1 MPFQAPFKVGTGANC
16 GDGAGEEVGEG
27 VPPSSRSQGL
37 VEKILEQSLKKVG
50 GKKKKNDPQNAGAK
64 PRIDPPIF
72 SRSPVKM
79 KKVTMR
85 GKRTKPSYMSDDEGD
100 LGEQSCAP
108 AEKRGAPAELVGG
121 DELVGGEQEDTF
133 MRSCSQLFAISIFN
147 VSRIY
152 SNVSRRLDRAAWQES
167 EDHAVEGENVVVERE
182 KPWLGESQVL
192 LKSKLTI
199 E

>member
-16 GDGAGEEVGEG
+16 GDGAGEKVGEGG

-50 GKKKKNDPQNAGAK
+50 GKKKTKNPQNTGAKK

-85 GKRTKPSYMSDDEGD
+85 GKQTKPSYMSDDEGGF
-100 LGEQSCAP
+100 GEQSFVNYMGY
-108 AEKRGAPAELVGG
+108 KRKKR
-121 DELVGGEQEDTF
+121 D
-133 MRSCSQLFAISIFN
+133 
-147 VSRIY
+147 
-152 SNVSRRLDRAAWQES
+152 
-167 EDHAVEGENVVVERE
+167 
-182 KPWLGESQVL
+182 
-192 LKSKLTI
+192 
-199 E
+199 

>member
-1 MPFQAPFKVGTGANC
+1 MQLCFQAPFKVGTGANC

-37 VEKILEQSLKKVG
+37 VGKILEQSLKKVG

-108 AEKRGAPAELVGG
+108 AEKRGAPAELVGC

-133 MRSCSQLFAISIFN
+133 MRSCSQLFAISIFQCFQD
-147 VSRIY
+147 
-152 SNVSRRLDRAAWQES
+152 LF
-167 EDHAVEGENVVVERE
+167 
-182 KPWLGESQVL
+182 
-192 LKSKLTI
+192 
-199 E
+199 

>member
-1 MPFQAPFKVGTGANC
+1 MPFHAPFKVGTGANC

-50 GKKKKNDPQNAGAK
+50 GKKKKNDPQNAGARK

-108 AEKRGAPAELVGG
+108 AEKGGSPAELVGG

-133 MRSCSQLFAISIFN
+133 MRSCSQLFAISIFQCF
-147 VSRIY
+147 
-152 SNVSRRLDRAAWQES
+152 QEAGS
-167 EDHAVEGENVVVERE
+167 ILMFPGGWIEQLGRSQKTMQLRVKMSWWRE
-182 KPWLGESQVL
+182 KSHGWVKARYCSSQN
-192 LKSKLTI
+192 
-199 E
+199 

>member
-1 MPFQAPFKVGTGANC
+1 MSQFLKGFLCSLIFHFILFSSFFILFFRKCLSRHHSKLEREPTVHSC

-50 GKKKKNDPQNAGAK
+50 GKKKTKNPQNAGAKK

-85 GKRTKPSYMSDDEGD
+85 GKRTKPSY
-100 LGEQSCAP
+100 L
-108 AEKRGAPAELVGG
+108 
-121 DELVGGEQEDTF
+121 
-133 MRSCSQLFAISIFN
+133 
-147 VSRIY
+147 
-152 SNVSRRLDRAAWQES
+152 
-167 EDHAVEGENVVVERE
+167 
-182 KPWLGESQVL
+182 VL
-192 LKSKLTI
+192 LMHQSIHCYHLVLLIPGHESGNLVTSL
-199 E
+199 

>member
-50 GKKKKNDPQNAGAK
+50 GKKKTKNLQNTGAKK

-85 GKRTKPSYMSDDEGD
+85 GKRTKPSYMSDD

-108 AEKRGAPAELVGG
+108 AEKRGAPVELVGG

-133 MRSCSQLFAISIFN
+133 MRSLFAISIF
-147 VSRIY
+147 
-152 SNVSRRLDRAAWQES
+152 
-167 EDHAVEGENVVVERE
+167 
-182 KPWLGESQVL
+182 
-192 LKSKLTI
+192 
-199 E
+199 

>member
-27 VPPSSRSQGL
+27 VPLSSKSQGL

-50 GKKKKNDPQNAGAK
+50 GKKKTKNPQNTGAKK

-100 LGEQSCAP
+100 IGEQSFGNYMGY
-108 AEKRGAPAELVGG
+108 KRKKR
-121 DELVGGEQEDTF
+121 D
-133 MRSCSQLFAISIFN
+133 
-147 VSRIY
+147 
-152 SNVSRRLDRAAWQES
+152 
-167 EDHAVEGENVVVERE
+167 
-182 KPWLGESQVL
+182 
-192 LKSKLTI
+192 
-199 E
+199 

>member
-108 AEKRGAPAELVGG
+108 AEKRGAPAELVGA
-121 DELVGGEQEDTF
+121 
-133 MRSCSQLFAISIFN
+133 S
-147 VSRIY
+147 
-152 SNVSRRLDRAAWQES
+152 
-167 EDHAVEGENVVVERE
+167 
-182 KPWLGESQVL
+182 
-192 LKSKLTI
+192 
-199 E
+199 

>member
-1 MPFQAPFKVGTGANC
+1 M
-16 GDGAGEEVGEG
+16 GEGG

-50 GKKKKNDPQNAGAK
+50 GKKKNKNPQNAGAKK

-100 LGEQSCAP
+100 LGEQSFVNYMGY
-108 AEKRGAPAELVGG
+108 KRKKR
-121 DELVGGEQEDTF
+121 D
-133 MRSCSQLFAISIFN
+133 
-147 VSRIY
+147 
-152 SNVSRRLDRAAWQES
+152 
-167 EDHAVEGENVVVERE
+167 
-182 KPWLGESQVL
+182 
-192 LKSKLTI
+192 
-199 E
+199 

>member
-50 GKKKKNDPQNAGAK
+50 GKKKTKNPQNAGAKK

-100 LGEQSCAP
+100 LGEQSFGNYMGY
-108 AEKRGAPAELVGG
+108 KRKKR
-121 DELVGGEQEDTF
+121 D
-133 MRSCSQLFAISIFN
+133 
-147 VSRIY
+147 
-152 SNVSRRLDRAAWQES
+152 
-167 EDHAVEGENVVVERE
+167 
-182 KPWLGESQVL
+182 
-192 LKSKLTI
+192 
-199 E
+199 